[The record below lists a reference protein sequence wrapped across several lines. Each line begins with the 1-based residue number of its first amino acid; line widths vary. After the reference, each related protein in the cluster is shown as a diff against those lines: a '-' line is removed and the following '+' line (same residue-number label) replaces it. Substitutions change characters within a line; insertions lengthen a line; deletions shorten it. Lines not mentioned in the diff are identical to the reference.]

1 MSDYIIRDVESIQCD
16 MRCLSDLLNIVIDD
30 FEDNGENAE
39 RRKLTASALYIVRD
53 HLALLVDMQAE
64 VVGRMMKKEKE
75 AQA

>member
-1 MSDYIIRDVESIQCD
+1 MSDYIIRDVESIQSD

-64 VVGRMMKKEKE
+64 VVGSMMKKEKE